1 MNYEPHD
8 DLDRL
13 LFALPLEEPPKDLR
27 ASILASTIY
36 RPSFPFKVWETWA
49 LGIVVAVGVW
59 LCVMIA
65 QGGGQAFIATVAL
78 FAEFFARFFVS
89 SGTGLWLAVG
99 GGIAFLLLI
108 LNPGPMLGAVPGL
121 YSRR

>member
-49 LGIVVAVGVW
+49 LGIVMAVGVW

-65 QGGGQAFIATVAL
+65 QGGGQAFIATVGL
-78 FAEFFARFFVS
+78 FGEFFARFFVS

-108 LNPGPMLGAVPGL
+108 LNPGPMLGVVPGR

>member
-1 MNYEPHD
+1 MTYEPDD

-13 LFALPLEEPPKDLR
+13 LFALPLEEPPRDLR

-36 RPSFPFKVWETWA
+36 RPSSPFKVWETWA
-49 LGIVVAVGVW
+49 LGIVMAVGVW

-65 QGGGQAFIATVAL
+65 QGGGQAFVATVAL
-78 FAEFFARFFVS
+78 FGEFFARFFVS

-108 LNPGPMLGAVPGL
+108 LNPGPMLRVVPGR

>member
-13 LFALPLEEPPKDLR
+13 LFALPLEEPPSDLR

-49 LGIVVAVGVW
+49 LGIVMALIAW
-59 LCVMIA
+59 LCVMIVRGGA
-65 QGGGQAFIATVAL
+65 DAFAGTVSLFGQFFSTIFQSQGLGLWVAL
-78 FAEFFARFFVS
+78 
-89 SGTGLWLAVG
+89 G
-99 GGIAFLLLI
+99 GGIAFLLMI
-108 LNPGPMLGAVPGL
+108 LNPGPMLGVVPGR

>member
-13 LFALPLEEPPKDLR
+13 LFALPLEEPPKELR
-27 ASILASTIY
+27 SSILAATIY
-36 RPSFPFKVWETWA
+36 RPSMPFKAWEIWG
-49 LGIVVAVGVW
+49 LGIVLAIGVW

-65 QGGGQAFIATVAL
+65 QGGGEAFIRTASL
-78 FAEFFARFFVS
+78 FGAFFARFFVS
-89 SGTGLWLAVG
+89 SGTGLWLSIG
-99 GGIAFLLLI
+99 GGIAFLLMI
-108 LNPGPMLGAVPGL
+108 LNPDSMLAAVPRR

>member
-1 MNYEPHD
+1 MNSEPHD

-13 LFALPLEEPPKDLR
+13 LFALPLSEPPSDLR

-49 LGIVVAVGVW
+49 LGIVMALIAW
-59 LCVMIA
+59 LCVMIVR
-65 QGGGQAFIATVAL
+65 GGADAFSGTVSIFGQ
-78 FAEFFARFFVS
+78 FFANIFES
-89 SGTGLWLAVG
+89 SGLGLWLAVG
-99 GGIAFLLLI
+99 GGVAFLLLI
-108 LNPGPMLGAVPGL
+108 LNPGPMLGVAPGR